1 MNTPKNRS
9 PQKGLLFFI
18 ILKAFQAVFDCLKR
32 HRAGNQNQQEQQI
45 QQEYVPTEEVANEM
59 KLAAPELLKGNYEVL
74 KLFYTKGISY
84 EKEPYGNLPE
94 DGFYTCADET
104 YKTYADM
111 EAFVKS
117 VYVENEA
124 QRILTSSRAAFQ
136 PKIDGPV
143 YGDDNVTGTLETG
156 ITVKANSD
164 EPVEASWVVDMVM
177 RGGALRRMVLPDAKI
192 SEIGDI
198 VYKDDEAAGYE
209 ITLKAMPDTAGQTHY
224 EYTKKAPTGAT
235 GATGATS

>member
-1 MNTPKNRS
+1 MAKSSNNMTATVITVIVA
-9 PQKGLLFFI
+9 LL
-18 ILKAFQAVFDCLKR
+18 AACAVFFLIWT
-32 HRAGNQNQQEQQI
+32 AGNQNQQEQQI

-143 YGDDNVTGTLETG
+143 YGDDNGVLGISQNFIDENGFIAIDYDYSWSNPTFTIDPKSDNECALVIVIKDKDGHEVTCNGL
-156 ITVKANSD
+156 
-164 EPVEASWVVDMVM
+164 M
-177 RGGALRRMVLPDAKI
+177 
-192 SEIGDI
+192 
-198 VYKDDEAAGYE
+198 
-209 ITLKAMPDTAGQTHY
+209 LKVNG
-224 EYTKKAPTGAT
+224 EWRLNELIR
-235 GATGATS
+235 